1 MKLHPVMENI
11 AHETEAATR
20 ASMRTMRAA
29 LSSERKALHSR
40 LIPWY
45 LKLVIKIRHDLG
57 DSGIF
62 LSRRYGISRT
72 TVRTICKEG
81 Q

>member
-40 LIPWY
+40 LIPSGEGGVMD
-45 LKLVIKIRHDLG
+45 LKPCPFCGHNHVEGHTDACLLG
-57 DSGIF
+57 
-62 LSRRYGISRT
+62 SRLKGAS
-72 TVRTICKEG
+72 
-81 Q
+81 